1 MNATPSVPRRNRNA
15 RRSSKSSAPLSLL
28 VSSFSLRTSYR
39 FGDFRTTEV
48 ILARSGRSFS
58 SLRQGLRQLGRQH
71 VNLFDGRRLG
81 E

>member
-58 SLRQGLRQLGRQH
+58 SLRRFRQLGRQH